1 MAADWKK
8 MLAKLRIDKV
18 NEQKEKEKI
27 TDEKLVPRRIIE
39 IILSKED
46 GLILKGKYDTRRK
59 YVVIISNDNDRYLY
73 ATFLIN
79 SESNELTTE
88 LSNLQYPLRQKDYPH
103 FLKHKSTLDC
113 SQPFPIDR
121 TRLKLDGKD
130 KGLLSESDFA
140 DALVLIKNSET
151 IEPKI
156 KKKYNLI

>member
-1 MAADWKK
+1 MVADWKK
-8 MLAKLRIDKV
+8 VLEKLKMDKV
-18 NEQKEKEKI
+18 IEQKEKEKV
-27 TDEKLVPRRIIE
+27 TDEKLVPGRIIE
-39 IILSKED
+39 IILSEED

-88 LSNLQYPLRQKDYPH
+88 LSDLQYPLLQKDYPH
-103 FLKHKSTLDC
+103 FLKYKSTLDC
-113 SQPFPIDR
+113 SQLFPIDR
-121 TRLKLDGKD
+121 TRLKSDGKD
-130 KGLLSESDFA
+130 KGLLSESDFV
-140 DALVLIKNSET
+140 DALKLIKNSET